1 MNIDIDVVNTRVA
14 QNIKLLQEAFSDEEF
29 GTLTQEDGQ
38 EIWIMGE
45 TRAIEEFVKTMVPV
59 LLSDEEDAGV
69 NIEMKLRALDCAC
82 SMLAICIAD
91 ENQDL
96 PATIVVP
103 STKEKGE
110 EDEEEESEPLVID
123 AQGFAAYILRNYQ
136 EQLKILKMVSY
147 SVDAAISSPGKKK
160 HKM

>member
-1 MNIDIDVVNTRVA
+1 MNIDIDVVTTRIA
-14 QNIKLLQEAFSDEEF
+14 QNIKILQEAFSDQEF
-29 GTLTQEDGQ
+29 GASVQEGD
-38 EIWIMGE
+38 ETIWIMGA
-45 TRAIEEFVKTMVPV
+45 TSAIEEFVKTMVPV
-59 LLSDEEDAGV
+59 LLSDDEDTGLNV
-69 NIEMKLRALDCAC
+69 EMKLNALDCAC

-96 PATIVVP
+96 PAKIVV
-103 STKEKGE
+103 SNASKMSG
-110 EDEEEESEPLVID
+110 EDEGDEPLVID

-147 SVDAAISSPGKKK
+147 SVDAAISSPRKKK